1 MSRGKAAP
9 YSPRQPA
16 KVAYHMA
23 CQMVHRLDA
32 ATGENVTRLSGK
44 AAIVTG
50 AGTGIGRAITV
61 ALAREGAKVAVASR
75 RRERLEEVAQVIRQ
89 AGGEAIATVCDVAN
103 EADTQRAVQEAEHA
117 FGYVNVLVNN
127 AGALS
132 VSTAESISVADW
144 DRLMAT
150 NLKGPFLMSRAVLP
164 AMRRAGGGSIVNV
177 GSILGLIG
185 MKDRAAYCASKG
197 GVTMLTK
204 AMALDHAHE
213 KTRVNCICPAIVETD
228 LIRELFSKTEEGQRV
243 REGRLATLPLGRFGK
258 PDDVAEL
265 AVFLASEESSWMTGT
280 AIPIDGGL
288 SAY

>member
-1 MSRGKAAP
+1 
-9 YSPRQPA
+9 
-16 KVAYHMA
+16 
-23 CQMVHRLDA
+23 
-32 ATGENVTRLSGK
+32 VTRLAGK
-44 AAIVTG
+44 TAIVTG
-50 AGTGIGRAITV
+50 AGTGIGRAIAV
-61 ALAREGAKVAVASR
+61 ALAREGAKVAVAGR
-75 RRERLEEVAQVIRQ
+75 RREKLEEAAETIRQ
-89 AGGEAIATVCDVAN
+89 AGGEAIASLCDVSDEGNAK
-103 EADTQRAVQEAEHA
+103 RAVEEASHA

-132 VSTAESISVADW
+132 VSTAESISVEDW
-144 DRLMAT
+144 DRLIAT

-164 AMRRAGGGSIVNV
+164 AMRRAGGGAIVNV
-177 GSILGLIG
+177 GSILGLIA

-213 KTRVNCICPAIVETD
+213 KIRVNCICPSIVETD
-228 LIRELFSKTEEGQRV
+228 LVRDLFSKTEEGLRSRDARV
-243 REGRLATLPLGRFGK
+243 ATLPLGRFGK
-258 PDDVAEL
+258 PDDIAEL